1 MSYSESEGVA
11 KFFSY
16 DRGELMEFNSQLREK
31 LDESG
36 GQYEGPWTLPNV
48 DADTVDWFLLYISHP
63 DSGDWDWGSGFPN
76 WLFEVAKNGESREIL
91 LEASKS
97 DNGFYAR
104 GYNLI
109 GNRAIKTAF
118 SLEPP
123 SSIGVIAELGQRT
136 HGKGGDR
143 PVTWNPNV
151 DHIPSHPDG
160 PW

>member
-1 MSYSESEGVA
+1 MSYSETEGSVM
-11 KFFSY
+11 FYSY
-16 DRGELMEFNSQLREK
+16 DRSSLMEFDSLLREK

-36 GQYEGPWTLPNV
+36 SQYKGPSSLPKV
-48 DADTVDWFLLYISHP
+48 DPDTVDWFLLYISHP
-63 DSGDWDWGSGFPN
+63 DSSDWDWGSNLPN
-76 WLFEVAKNGESREIL
+76 WLFEVAKNEENRELL

-104 GYNLI
+104 SYTLI
-109 GNRAIKTAF
+109 GHRAIEAAF

-123 SSIGVIAELGQRT
+123 SSIGIIAELGQRT
-136 HGKGGDR
+136 HRKGGKG
-143 PVTWNPNV
+143 PVTWDPNV